1 MPVGTNSVDELVL
14 AIVAVAE
21 VVLLLML
28 SMTLLRI
35 LVRSLAWDLVSGM
48 VSSGPKI
55 CQRS

>member
-1 MPVGTNSVDELVL
+1 
-14 AIVAVAE
+14 
-21 VVLLLML
+21 LLLML